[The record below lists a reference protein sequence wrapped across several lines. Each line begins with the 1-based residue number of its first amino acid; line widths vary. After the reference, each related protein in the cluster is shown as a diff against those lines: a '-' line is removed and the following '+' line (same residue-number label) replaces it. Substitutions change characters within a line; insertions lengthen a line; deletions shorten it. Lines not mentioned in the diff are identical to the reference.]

1 MARLERHRADVAKR
15 RMEPP
20 VIVKPQPVDR
30 FVFCSSARGKTHAM
44 QALDLQPFKQ
54 RFGDGLALAI
64 APAAH

>member
-1 MARLERHRADVAKR
+1 
-15 RMEPP
+15 MEPP
-20 VIVKPQPVDR
+20 LIVKPQPVDR

-54 RFGDGLALAI
+54 RFGDSLVLAI